1 MSAASLLCCL
11 TGSGPSARRPD
22 ARGASADAP
31 ATRHVQCRDIIVHPQ
46 FVQTL
51 SFPPVEFCPMDWLP
65 DEVITNVLVHV
76 VRGLA
81 TTRRASVRATRRD
94 GAGVGG
100 PCRILAPKALTPA
113 RVFSTSVP
121 LADRLADRRP
131 LISPRRLAST
141 RRVSPPSVVARG
153 VWRRTTRCGASFSSA
168 GSGSRS
174 RRTSHLPRARAGG
187 GACTGTT
194 RRRWIASCGAK
205 RATRET
211 RFLRLDSQTSAR
223 DASGRC
229 TCSTAARYSSAREHA
244 PSERS
249 MYVECRVCIFV
260 VTW

>member
-22 ARGASADAP
+22 ARGASADAQ

-94 GAGVGG
+94 RAGVGR
-100 PCRILAPKALTPA
+100 PSRILAPKALTPA

-121 LADRLADRRP
+121 LADRRLRVLSFLPADWRRRGAFRRRQSSRAASGVGRLAVARAFRAPVQVRGPAGRLASRVRGRVAGRVPAPPDDAGSNRAGRSARRARRVFFVW
-131 LISPRRLAST
+131 IRKRRRGTRRGGARVPRRLVT
-141 RRVSPPSVVARG
+141 RQLVSMLRVNV
-153 VWRRTTRCGASFSSA
+153 RC
-168 GSGSRS
+168 
-174 RRTSHLPRARAGG
+174 
-187 GACTGTT
+187 
-194 RRRWIASCGAK
+194 
-205 RATRET
+205 
-211 RFLRLDSQTSAR
+211 
-223 DASGRC
+223 
-229 TCSTAARYSSAREHA
+229 
-244 PSERS
+244 
-249 MYVECRVCIFV
+249 M
-260 VTW
+260 

>member
-22 ARGASADAP
+22 ARGASADAQ

-100 PCRILAPKALTPA
+100 PCRILAPKALTPHASSLVPFHSLTDVFASSHFSPQTGVDAA
-113 RVFSTSVP
+113 RFAAVS
-121 LADRLADRRP
+121 RRA
-131 LISPRRLAST
+131 RRLASDDSLWRELFE
-141 RRVSPPSVVARG
+141 RRFRFEVPPDVSPPACAGGWRG
-153 VWRRTTRCGASFSSA
+153 VYRHHQTT
-168 GSGSRS
+168 
-174 RRTSHLPRARAGG
+174 
-187 GACTGTT
+187 
-194 RRRWIASCGAK
+194 
-205 RATRET
+205 
-211 RFLRLDSQTSAR
+211 LDRIVRGEAR
-223 DASGRC
+223 DARDAFSSFGFANVGAGRVGAVHVFHGG
-229 TCSTAARYSSAREHA
+229 SLLVSS
-244 PSERS
+244 
-249 MYVECRVCIFV
+249 
-260 VTW
+260 

>member
-113 RVFSTSVP
+113 QKASSLVPFHSLTDVFASSHF
-121 LADRLADRRP
+121 
-131 LISPRRLAST
+131 SP
-141 RRVSPPSVVARG
+141 
-153 VWRRTTRCGASFSSA
+153 
-168 GSGSRS
+168 
-174 RRTSHLPRARAGG
+174 
-187 GACTGTT
+187 
-194 RRRWIASCGAK
+194 
-205 RATRET
+205 
-211 RFLRLDSQTSAR
+211 
-223 DASGRC
+223 
-229 TCSTAARYSSAREHA
+229 Y
-244 PSERS
+244 
-249 MYVECRVCIFV
+249 
-260 VTW
+260 

>member
-1 MSAASLLCCL
+1 
-11 TGSGPSARRPD
+11 
-22 ARGASADAP
+22 
-31 ATRHVQCRDIIVHPQ
+31 
-46 FVQTL
+46 
-51 SFPPVEFCPMDWLP
+51 MDWLP

-94 GAGVGG
+94 GAGVGR
-100 PCRILAPKALTPA
+100 PCRILAGKALTPA
-113 RVFSTSVP
+113 RVYSCSVP
-121 LADRLADRRP
+121 LVDTSRP

-174 RRTSHLPRARAGG
+174 RRTSRLPRARAGG

-194 RRRWIASCGAK
+194 RRRWIESCGAK
-205 RATRET
+205 HATRET

-249 MYVECRVCIFV
+249 MYVECRVFVFV

>member
-113 RVFSTSVP
+113 RVFSCSVP
-121 LADRLADRRP
+121 LADTLRVLSK
-131 LISPRRLAST
+131 ISPQTGVDAARFAAVSRRARRLASDDSLWRELFE
-141 RRVSPPSVVARG
+141 RRFRFEVPPDVSPPACAGGWRG
-153 VWRRTTRCGASFSSA
+153 VYRHHQTT
-168 GSGSRS
+168 
-174 RRTSHLPRARAGG
+174 
-187 GACTGTT
+187 
-194 RRRWIASCGAK
+194 
-205 RATRET
+205 
-211 RFLRLDSQTSAR
+211 LDRIVRGEAR
-223 DASGRC
+223 DARDAFSSFGFANVGAGRVGAVHVFHGG
-229 TCSTAARYSSAREHA
+229 SLLVSS
-244 PSERS
+244 
-249 MYVECRVCIFV
+249 
-260 VTW
+260 